1 VFDRGADPTQVAI
14 KFEPRRVRVLYLRY
28 LNHCLIHSQLSY
40 INEDKSLALEPLKGQ
55 INPEAS
61 NFTIGKVK
69 IEIRLVKMAT
79 GRWNGLI
86 GDEPDRKFS
95 VTRLAFLIATSVL
108 SKIPQ
113 PTPAVEEAR
122 KAKKNWE
129 GITTDILKSEKETT
143 IDEDPNVGGDST
155 LNSFFQKIFAD
166 SDDDT
171 KRAMMKSFQESGGT
185 TLSTNWDDVRK
196 GRVPVKPPSGSE
208 EKKWD

>member
-1 VFDRGADPTQVAI
+1 MFDRGADPTQVAI
-14 KFEPRRVRVLYLRY
+14 KFEPRRVRVPSLRH
-28 LNHCLIHSQLSY
+28 LNRCLTYSQLSY

-61 NFTIGKVK
+61 NFTIGRVK